1 MSDHYYSQAPSSR
14 HDYQYFETC
23 LGGQSLRFKT
33 DAGVFSKGRV
43 DYGSR
48 FLLETFI
55 DRVSQAQT
63 ILELGAGY
71 GPISLALA
79 AAYPQAQVI
88 GVEINQRALALAQ
101 ANQDLNKIANV
112 EWLLQDAGQLDLD
125 RDIDHVVTNPP
136 IRAGKQVIQS
146 FVDRAYDL
154 LQPGGSLW
162 LVIQKKQGAP
172 SMLKYMDQV
181 FDNADKL
188 VQDKGYWIIHSMKA

>member
-1 MSDHYYSQAPSSR
+1 MADHYYSQAPSSR
-14 HDYQYFETC
+14 HDYQHFDTC
-23 LGGQSLRFKT
+23 LGGHSLKFKT

-55 DRVSQAQT
+55 DRVSHAQT

-112 EWLLQDAGQLDLD
+112 EWLLQDAGQLDLE
-125 RDIDHVVTNPP
+125 RNFDHIVTNPP